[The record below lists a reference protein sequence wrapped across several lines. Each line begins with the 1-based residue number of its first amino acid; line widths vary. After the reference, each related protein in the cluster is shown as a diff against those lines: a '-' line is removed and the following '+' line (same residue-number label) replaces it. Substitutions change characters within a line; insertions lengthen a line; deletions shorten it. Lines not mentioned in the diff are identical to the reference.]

1 MEASARRKSVY
12 FVQSLDRAMDIL
24 DCFTFNRKEL
34 TQGEIVRKTGLNRT
48 TAIRFLSHLAERG
61 YLEYNDKEKVY
72 RLGNRILELGGI
84 ALSSISLRA
93 VAAPYLTRLRND
105 IGHTILLAA
114 RIEDDLVYIDK
125 RDGKGVM
132 ITASEIGRRR
142 PLHFGMLGMVLTA
155 YLPKAEQARLLEKDP
170 LVAYTSKSITDH
182 ARFMRE
188 LAKIRKNG
196 YYIGKEDVF
205 EGLGGISAPVRDHKG
220 DVVAAL
226 GFTMILSLLDGSG
239 IEKEVTRKV
248 IDTALAISK
257 GLGYTG
263 TVSK

>member
-1 MEASARRKSVY
+1 MKESAGRKSSY

-34 TQGEIVRKTGLNRT
+34 SRGEIVQKTGLNRT
-48 TAIRFLSHLAERG
+48 TAIRFLSHLTGRG
-61 YLEYNDKEKVY
+61 YLKYDDRERVY

-84 ALSSISLRA
+84 ALSSISLRT

-105 IGHTILLAA
+105 IGHTILLAV

-132 ITASEIGRRR
+132 VTTSEIGRRR
-142 PLHFGMLGMVLTA
+142 PLHFGMLGMILTA
-155 YLPKAEQARLLEKDP
+155 YLPKAEQERLLEKDP
-170 LVAYTSKSITDH
+170 LVAYTSKSIVDNEK
-182 ARFMRE
+182 FLRE
-188 LAKIRKNG
+188 LEKIRKNG

-205 EGLGGISAPVRDHKG
+205 DGLGGISAPIRDHKG
-220 DVVAAL
+220 NVVAAL

-239 IEKEVTRKV
+239 TEKEVTRKV
-248 IDTALAISK
+248 TDTALAISK
-257 GLGYTG
+257 GLGYNEP
-263 TVSK
+263 

>member
-1 MEASARRKSVY
+1 MKKPDKRKSTY

-34 TQGEIVRKTGLNRT
+34 SQGEIVQKTGLNRT
-48 TAIRFLSHLAERG
+48 TAIRFLAHLTGRG
-61 YLEYNDKEKVY
+61 YLKHDEHDRVY

-105 IGHTILLAA
+105 IGHTILLAV

-132 ITASEIGRRR
+132 VTTSEIGRRR

-155 YLPKAEQARLLEKDP
+155 YLPKKEQERLLIKEP
-170 LVAYTSKSITDH
+170 LVAYTSKTITDNEK
-182 ARFMRE
+182 FLRE
-188 LAKIRKNG
+188 LEKVRKNG

-205 EGLGGISAPVRDHKG
+205 DGLGGISAPVRDHKG
-220 DVVAAL
+220 KVAAAL

-239 IEKEVTRKV
+239 IEKEVIKKV
-248 IDTALAISK
+248 TDTALAISR
-257 GLGYTG
+257 GLGYNG
-263 TVSK
+263 S

>member
-1 MEASARRKSVY
+1 MKMSATERSTY

-34 TQGEIVRKTGLNRT
+34 SQGEIVQKTGLNRT
-48 TAIRFLSHLAERG
+48 TVIRFLSHLTERG
-61 YLEYNDKEKVY
+61 FLRYHDKDKVY
-72 RLGNRILELGGI
+72 RLGNRLLELGGI

-93 VAAPYLTRLRND
+93 IAAPYLTQLRND
-105 IGHTILLAA
+105 IGHTILLAV
-114 RIEDDLVYIDK
+114 RMEDDLVYIDK

-132 ITASEIGRRR
+132 VTTSEIGRRR

-155 YLPKAEQARLLEKDP
+155 YLPKAEQERLLKKNP
-170 LVAYTSKSITDH
+170 LIAYTSKSIIDS
-182 ARFMRE
+182 AKFLRE
-188 LAKIRKNG
+188 LEKIRDDG

-205 EGLGGISAPVRDHKG
+205 EGLGGISAPVRNHEG

-239 IEKEVTRKV
+239 IEKEVIKKV
-248 IDTALAISK
+248 TDTAHNISR
-257 GLGYTG
+257 GLGYG
-263 TVSK
+263 EP

>member
-1 MEASARRKSVY
+1 MKKSEKRNTTY
-12 FVQSLDRAMDIL
+12 FIQSLDRAMDIL
-24 DCFTFNRKEL
+24 DCFSFNRKAL
-34 TQGEIVRKTGLNRT
+34 SRGEIIERTGLNRT
-48 TAIRFLSHLAERG
+48 TVIRFLSHLTGRG
-61 YLEYNDKEKVY
+61 YLTYDEPNRVY

-105 IGHTILLAA
+105 IGHTILLAV

-132 ITASEIGRRR
+132 VTTSEIGRRR

-155 YLPKAEQARLLEKDP
+155 YLPKSEQERLLTKDP
-170 LVAYTSKSITDH
+170 LVAYTSKSITDKVKFLH
-182 ARFMRE
+182 E
-188 LAKIRKNG
+188 LEKVRING

-205 EGLGGISAPVRDHKG
+205 DGLGGISAPVLDYKG
-220 DVVAAL
+220 EVAAAL

-239 IEKEVTRKV
+239 IEKEVIEKV
-248 IDTALAISK
+248 TDTALAISR
-257 GLGYTG
+257 GLGYVG
-263 TVSK
+263 L

>member
-1 MEASARRKSVY
+1 MKESGKGKSTY

-34 TQGEIVRKTGLNRT
+34 SQGEIVQKTGLNRT
-48 TAIRFLSHLAERG
+48 TAMRFLSHLAGRG
-61 YLEYNDKEKVY
+61 YLKYDDQERVY
-72 RLGNRILELGGI
+72 QLGNRLLELGGI
-84 ALSSISLRA
+84 ALSSISLRT

-105 IGHTILLAA
+105 IGHTILLAV

-132 ITASEIGRRR
+132 VTTSEIGRRR

-155 YLPKAEQARLLEKDP
+155 YLPEAEQERLLVKDP
-170 LVAYTSKSITDH
+170 LLAYTSKSITSNEI
-182 ARFMRE
+182 FLRE

-220 DVVAAL
+220 EVVAAL

-239 IEKEVTRKV
+239 IEKEVTKKV
-248 IDTALAISK
+248 TDTALSISK
-257 GLGYTG
+257 GLGYIG
-263 TVSK
+263 P